1 MVLGCGCSKQTAT
14 EDKAMGTMTREEMS
28 NQVVHWYKTG
38 KYSVDELDHMSGHDN
53 DLVQGMGW
61 SNEELNGYE
70 DGLSR
75 VAELMEVDDEEDSYS
90 ALIGNF

>member
-1 MVLGCGCSKQTAT
+1 
-14 EDKAMGTMTREEMS
+14 MGTMTREEMS

-53 DLVQGMGW
+53 DLVQGLGW
-61 SNEELNGYE
+61 SDAELHGYE
-70 DGLSR
+70 DGLQR
-75 VAELMEVDDEEDSYS
+75 VADMMEDSEEDSYS